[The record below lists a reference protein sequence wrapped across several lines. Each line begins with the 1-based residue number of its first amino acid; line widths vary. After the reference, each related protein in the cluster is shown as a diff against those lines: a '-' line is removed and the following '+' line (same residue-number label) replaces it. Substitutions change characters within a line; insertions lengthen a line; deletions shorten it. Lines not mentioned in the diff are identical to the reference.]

1 MRIAMMV
8 RAYLPVPRPSDMIYA
23 PIDLASA
30 IAEGLSSR
38 GHEVTLFAPNGSH
51 INQGVHIESLH
62 LRPLA
67 HNLSGFRDMLGNT
80 EHLTHYFPALWDK
93 RFALEMFRRAARG
106 QYDLLH
112 FHHPEVALDLAKLHP
127 SVPIAY
133 TMHDPIYPWYR
144 ELFELYDTPNQHFV
158 SISNNQ
164 RRDAPDLRYAATVYN
179 GIDPQHWP
187 FSATPEDFLLCAGR
201 VTPEKGMKEA
211 IQIAKQTNH
220 RLLIIGPTSPGASQD
235 YFDQYIKPQL
245 DDQILYLGF
254 VERNQMWRYY
264 QKAKALLTPVQWE
277 EPFGLTAIEAMACG
291 TPVIS
296 LKRGAAPEI
305 VQHGKTGFIVK
316 SISEMIAAVGKVDK
330 LCRAGCRDSVKEKFS
345 TTTMTDGYEA
355 AFQKIIRRQPSA
367 QKIAR
372 DLRLLREKVLHLPRR
387 RKK

>member
-8 RAYLPVPRPSDMIYA
+8 RAYLPTPRPSDMIYA

-38 GHEVTLFAPNGSH
+38 GHDVTFFAPNGSR
-51 INQGVHIESLH
+51 INHGTRIESLH

-67 HNLSGFRDMLGNT
+67 RNLKDFREMLDNT
-80 EHLTHYFPALWDK
+80 EHLTHYVPELWDK
-93 RFALEMFRRAARG
+93 YFAVEMLKRAERG
-106 QYDLLH
+106 HYDLVH
-112 FHHPEVALDLAKLHP
+112 FHHPEVALDLAKLYP

-144 ELFELYDTPNQHFV
+144 ELFELYDTPNQHFI

-164 RRDAPDLRYAATVYN
+164 RRDAPDLRYAATIYN

-187 FSATPEDFLLCAGR
+187 FADSPEDYLLCAGR
-201 VTPEKGMKEA
+201 ITPEKGMKEA

-245 DDQILYLGF
+245 DDQILHLGF
-254 VERNQMWRYY
+254 VEREQMWRYY

-277 EPFGLTAIEAMACG
+277 EPFGLTTIEAMACG
-291 TPVIS
+291 TPVIT

-305 VQHGKTGFIVK
+305 VQHGQTGFVVK
-316 SISEMIAAVGKVDK
+316 SIAEMIAAVGRVGELNRGD
-330 LCRAGCRDSVKEKFS
+330 CRERAKTAFS
-345 TTTMTDGYEA
+345 TTTMVDGYEA
-355 AFQKIIRRQPSA
+355 AFQKIIRKQPGG
-367 QKIAR
+367 KKFAR
-372 DLRLLREKVLHLPRR
+372 DLRLLREKMLRLPRHR
-387 RKK
+387 R